1 VPDLP
6 VQSILYQIDR
16 HNGRLSVN
24 GQNVTQ
30 SEEILTRKQKT
41 PSLVKIKNEYV
52 KLQNSISQ
60 QADRPEGMGAR

>member
-1 VPDLP
+1 MPDLP

-30 SEEILTRKQKT
+30 SEEILTRKQKNT
-41 PSLVKIKNEYV
+41 IVSKN
-52 KLQNSISQ
+52 KK
-60 QADRPEGMGAR
+60 